1 MWEYASR
8 ESGIIQYILSM
19 KKDFKTN
26 GVENGYV
33 STAAAKK
40 IELGRAMS
48 FNFGALANHKG
59 DLPIT
64 FHPWDWDIQFDTFRW
79 EKERKVITAEISY
92 PFWDTTGEPLHYRIQ
107 LPFSYDIM
115 EVLHSYAKELQKFY
129 KSKMVKNEEVECCHD
144 IYDLYFEGGYIE
156 IDSDENLFLNIFIG
170 S

>member
-1 MWEYASR
+1 MWEYASW
-8 ESGIIQYILSM
+8 ETCFIQYVLNM
-19 KKDFKTN
+19 KQNIKNN
-26 GVENGYV
+26 GVESACA
-33 STAAAKK
+33 STATAKK

-64 FHPWDWDIQFDTFRW
+64 FYPWDWDSQMDAFRW
-79 EKERKVITAEISY
+79 EKEHKTVSAEIGY
-92 PFWDTTGEPLHYRIQ
+92 PFWDSNDKPLHYRIQ

-129 KSKMVKNEEVECCHD
+129 ESKMVKNEEVECCHD

-156 IDSDENLFLNIFIG
+156 IDSDENLFLNINIG